1 MSAKMLSYKR
11 PATYKSWNNYNSL
24 QLAKASANV
33 ELLKNLEFLGLRSVL
48 RVVALLSDGGGVPK
62 DK

>member
-11 PATYKSWNNYNSL
+11 PATYKSWSNYNSL

-33 ELLKNLEFLGLRSVL
+33 ELPKNLEFLGLRSVL
-48 RVVALLSDGGGVPK
+48 RVVGR
-62 DK
+62 